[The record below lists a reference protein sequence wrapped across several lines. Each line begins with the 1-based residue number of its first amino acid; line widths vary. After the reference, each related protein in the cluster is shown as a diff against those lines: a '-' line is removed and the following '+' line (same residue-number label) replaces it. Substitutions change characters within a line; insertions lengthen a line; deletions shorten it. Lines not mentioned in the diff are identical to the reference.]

1 MDGGRGRPHKIPV
14 RGQLRNCGK
23 EKKEKEK
30 KEKQRKRKRSE
41 MNVG

>member
-23 EKKEKEK
+23 KKKEKRKEIETE
-30 KEKQRKRKRSE
+30 KEKE
-41 MNVG
+41 I